1 MMDLVENSF
10 DVCCEECGDR
20 ISIFRDELEMEKSF
34 YLHGEYGMGI
44 EWLYTIEHEI
54 ECPMCGNLIKVSI
67 QGSEYPDGAFN
78 YSDAE
83 ISGAE
88 FIEKPMF
95 GILYYRDEFDVD
107 TCAIESTGIWKL
119 ILQISK
125 NKNLIYEV
133 SPREFEQIVEQLL
146 RNEGFETRLTKQT
159 RDGGKDIV
167 AIKKGIN
174 GKPIVFYVECKRY
187 AQENKV
193 GAKIVRELYGVQTAE
208 KVNKACIV
216 TTSGFTSDAIKWAE
230 EQNVMIDLV
239 DGDALH
245 NMIIQ
250 CARRYE

>member
-1 MMDLVENSF
+1 MDLVENSF

-20 ISIFRDELEMEKSF
+20 ISIFRDELEMDKSF

-54 ECPMCGNLIKVSI
+54 VCPVCGNPIKICI
-67 QGSEYPDGAFN
+67 QGSEYPEGAFN
-78 YSDAE
+78 FSDAE

-107 TCAIESTGIWKL
+107 ICAIESTVIRKL

-125 NKNLIYEV
+125 NKNLIYKV

-146 RNEGFETRLTKQT
+146 QNEGFETHLTPQT

-167 AIKKGIN
+167 AIKRGIN

-193 GAKIVRELYGVQTAE
+193 GVEIVHRLYGVQTAE
-208 KVNKACIV
+208 KVNKACII
-216 TTSGFTSDAIKWAE
+216 TTSGFTSGAIKWAK

-250 CARRYE
+250 CAQRYE

>member
-20 ISIFRDELEMEKSF
+20 ISIFRDELEMDKSF

-78 YSDAE
+78 DSDAE

-107 TCAIESTGIWKL
+107 TSAIESTGIGKL

-193 GAKIVRELYGVQTAE
+193 GAKIVRELYGIQAAE

-216 TTSGFTSDAIKWAE
+216 TTSGFTPDAIKWAK

-250 CARRYE
+250 CARGYE